1 MFRCHFTRQD
11 HIAMGENLDSTTLE
25 EAISL
30 GRKMLLERAD
40 RENLDG
46 IEIWDCAALLY
57 SWPRRTACS

>member
-1 MFRCHFTRQD
+1 
-11 HIAMGENLDSTTLE
+11 MGENLDSTTLE